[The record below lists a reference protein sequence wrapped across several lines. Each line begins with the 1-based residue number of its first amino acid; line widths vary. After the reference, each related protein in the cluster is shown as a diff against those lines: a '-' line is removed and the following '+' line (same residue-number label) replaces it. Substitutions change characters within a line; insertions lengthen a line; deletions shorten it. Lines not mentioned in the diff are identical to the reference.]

1 MARRTV
7 PVGPGPRLAGHPTN
21 LPYAGAMPTQ
31 DLPAHQPHGLD
42 EGPWLEPDPT
52 VCVVIPMYNEGSVI
66 GGVVANVRRQFPHV
80 VCVDDGS
87 RDDSADVAADAGAL
101 VVRHA
106 INLGQGAAL
115 QTGIEM
121 ALTDPSVEL
130 IVTFDAD
137 GQHRVADAVRLVQ
150 LAREEKVQAVLG
162 SRFLEE
168 GPTVPWSR
176 RLVLRAAVTFT
187 RVTTGLK
194 VTDTHNGLRVLHR
207 DAAAAIRITHAG
219 MAHASEILH
228 EIARNGFSYQEIPVQ
243 IDYTEYS
250 RAKGQSNLNAV
261 NILHDLISARIRSA
275 R

>member
-1 MARRTV
+1 
-7 PVGPGPRLAGHPTN
+7 
-21 LPYAGAMPTQ
+21 MPTE

-42 EGPWLEPDPT
+42 EGPWLEPDPS
-52 VCVVIPMYNEGSVI
+52 VCVVIPMYNEGTVV
-66 GGVVANVRRQFPHV
+66 GGVIANVRRQFPHV

-87 RDDSADVAADAGAL
+87 RDESADVATDAGA
-101 VVRHA
+101 VVVQHA

-121 ALTDPSVEL
+121 ALSNPATEY

-150 LAREEKVQAVLG
+150 VAREEKADVVLG
-162 SRFLEE
+162 SRFLDE
-168 GPTVPWSR
+168 GHDVPWSR
-176 RLVLRAAVTFT
+176 RLVLRAAVAFT
-187 RVTTGLK
+187 RITTGLK
-194 VTDTHNGLRVLHR
+194 VTDTHNGLRVLNR
-207 DAAAAIRITHAG
+207 AAAAKIRITHAG

-228 EIARNGFSYQEIPVQ
+228 EVARHELSYEEIPVQ